1 MMIMVLLIKFV
12 NMLSFQMK
20 RNTDILLKNVK
31 TMVLKNLKDPKA
43 LIEFSSNIPDVVKNI
58 EEYNP
63 CIKRKILIVF
73 DDMTADMLSN

>member
-1 MMIMVLLIKFV
+1 
-12 NMLSFQMK
+12 MLSFQMK

-43 LIEFSSNIPDVVKNI
+43 LIEFSSNIPDVDKNI
-58 EEYNP
+58 EEYKP

>member
-1 MMIMVLLIKFV
+1 
-12 NMLSFQMK
+12 MLSFQMK
-20 RNTDILLKNVK
+20 RNTDILKNVK

-43 LIEFSSNIPDVVKNI
+43 LIEFSSNTPDVVKNI
-58 EEYNP
+58 EEYKP